1 MPVRISDSR
10 LSSLYA
16 TLQTNHARGGN
27 EQIDDAKVVQLL
39 AAVADGAGVSF
50 DKALGQ
56 LKAPGLSRA
65 EQVGIVQKNMS
76 ASEKKDLV
84 QILDAGTVPM
94 TPSARAFIEAVVGR
108 ATVSGGGSAGGTTGG
123 GAAYG
128 PLKISADQK
137 NGISGTVAPGS
148 TIEAIN
154 ITTAPGGRL
163 HMDDTMVIAKAD
175 NAGKFLGSLP
185 DVKEGDLIRLR
196 ARDASGKP
204 GDWVTIRATGISASD
219 TRNAVVAMQR
229 IGLTAGTA
237 GKVNVENINSSRQVS
252 EPGAKL
258 QFTNTRT
265 NEKKVVTLN
274 DQGSFPEGFTLN
286 GQAGDTFSV
295 SATDG
300 KNNTAFSTEAGRVSV
315 PGSAP
320 AGTGDL
326 VKDPALHKDELNAD
340 GTPRFSKKTFKGPLF
355 NNGPTFDDVK
365 QGQIGDCYFPS
376 AMAALAKSD
385 PDAIQKM
392 IKSNGDGTYTVTFK
406 EQDYATGRFKDV
418 AVKVDGDLYVRSYG
432 GPLYGSSNGDTSPD
446 RMEMWFP
453 LIEKA
458 YATWQGSYDT
468 IGNGGMSSDVFE
480 HVLGKPGRDMTVST
494 SSSTQDR
501 VWSQLKKAVDNKWPV
516 SAGTHGESQEA
527 LYTNSGVYADHS
539 YSVLGYEE
547 RNGERYVQLRN
558 PWGESEPSGNG
569 ANDGVFLLKMADF
582 SKLYQTL
589 MLAEG

>member
-1 MPVRISDSR
+1 MPVRINDSR

-27 EQIDDAKVVQLL
+27 ELIDDGKVVQLL

-50 DKALGQ
+50 DKALAQ

-65 EQVGIVQKNMS
+65 DQVRIVQSNMS
-76 ASEKKDLV
+76 ASEKKDLG

-94 TPSARAFIEAVVGR
+94 TPSARSFVEAVIGR
-108 ATVSGGGSAGGTTGG
+108 ATVNGGGTTGGTTGG

-128 PLKISADQK
+128 PLKISGDQK

-204 GDWVTIRATGISASD
+204 GDWVTIRATGISSSD

-229 IGLTAGTA
+229 IGLTAAGA

-265 NEKKVVTLN
+265 GEKKVVTLN
-274 DQGSFPEGFTLN
+274 DEGSFPAGFSLN

-295 SATDG
+295 AASDG
-300 KNNTAFSTEAGRVSV
+300 KNNTAFTTEAGRVSV
-315 PGSAP
+315 PGAAP
-320 AGTGDL
+320 GGVDL

-355 NNGPTFDDVK
+355 VDGVKAEDVK
-365 QGQIGDCYFPS
+365 QGQIGNCYFPA
-376 AMAALAKSD
+376 AMAALAKTD
-385 PDAIQKM
+385 PDAIQRM

-406 EQDYATGRFKDV
+406 EMDYATGRFKDV

-432 GPLYGSSNGDTSPD
+432 APLYGSSSGDTSAD
-446 RMEMWFP
+446 RMELWFP

-458 YATWQGSYDT
+458 YAAWHGSYND
-468 IGNGGMSSDVFE
+468 IGNGGFSSDVLQA
-480 HVLGKPGRDMTVST
+480 VLGKEGRDMTVST
-494 SSSTQDR
+494 SPSTVERTWTQIKR
-501 VWSQLKKAVDNKWPV
+501 GVDNKWPV
-516 SAGTHGESQEA
+516 AAGTHGDSQEA
-527 LYTNSGVYADHS
+527 LYTNTGVYADHA
-539 YSVLGYEE
+539 YSVIGYEE
-547 RNGERYVQLRN
+547 RGGERYVQLRN

-569 ANDGVFLLKMADF
+569 ANDGVFLLKLSDF

-589 MLAEG
+589 MWAEG